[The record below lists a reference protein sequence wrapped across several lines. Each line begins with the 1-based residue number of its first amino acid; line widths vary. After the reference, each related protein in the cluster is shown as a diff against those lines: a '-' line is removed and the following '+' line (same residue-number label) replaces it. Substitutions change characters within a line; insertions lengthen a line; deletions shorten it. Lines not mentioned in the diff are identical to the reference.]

1 MGFEPRLAV
10 KVLFTEGFQF
20 KAGYDTQTIHSPLIQ
35 QRSNHQRILEII
47 GH

>member
-10 KVLFTEGFQF
+10 KYFSQKDFQL
-20 KAGYDTQTIHSPLIQ
+20 KAGYDFTQTIHSSYPATVT
-35 QRSNHQRILEII
+35 NGYLEII